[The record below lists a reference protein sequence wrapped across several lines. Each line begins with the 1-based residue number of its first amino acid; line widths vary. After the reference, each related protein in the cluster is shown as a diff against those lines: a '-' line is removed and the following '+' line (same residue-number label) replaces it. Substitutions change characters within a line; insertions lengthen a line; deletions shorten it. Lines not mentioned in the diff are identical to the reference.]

1 MCNKCNNTKP
11 CGCEETKLC
20 GCTTKLDF
28 KCLTNP
34 CNNEINSL
42 RDLLQVLINEVCSL
56 KNQIENV

>member
-28 KCLTNP
+28 KCLYYDGIALDPLN
-34 CNNEINSL
+34 I
-42 RDLLQVLINEVCSL
+42 I
-56 KNQIENV
+56 KGMK